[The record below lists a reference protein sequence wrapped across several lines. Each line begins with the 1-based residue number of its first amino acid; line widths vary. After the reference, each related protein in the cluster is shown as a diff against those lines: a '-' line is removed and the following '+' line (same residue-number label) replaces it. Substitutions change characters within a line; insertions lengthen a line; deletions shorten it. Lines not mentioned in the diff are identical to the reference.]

1 MDRPNR
7 LQSSKSVTGA
17 SGTLQDDGGEK
28 DFEQYLIR
36 GFIRLSNHLS
46 HSSLWGE
53 GILCKE
59 SASFL
64 VKTDKWL
71 EKCNGRVAG
80 HGENASLVR

>member
-7 LQSSKSVTGA
+7 LQSSKSVAGA
-17 SGTLQDDGGEK
+17 SGTLQDDAGEK

-36 GFIRLSNHLS
+36 LSNRLS

-64 VKTDKWL
+64 VKTDKW
-71 EKCNGRVAG
+71 
-80 HGENASLVR
+80 

>member
-17 SGTLQDDGGEK
+17 SETLQDDAGEK

-36 GFIRLSNHLS
+36 GLIRLSNHLS

-53 GILCKE
+53 GILRKE

-64 VKTDKWL
+64 VKTDKW
-71 EKCNGRVAG
+71 
-80 HGENASLVR
+80 